1 MTSKAV
7 SYKKYGVIWAA
18 LIGLLVVSTFFSHL
32 PISKNAIIGLI
43 MLVSLIKAGLVC
55 WYYMHLDGEKAM
67 PVWIVV
73 IFPFF
78 LIALAVAMLLVGLA
92 VFS

>member
-18 LIGLLVVSTFFSHL
+18 LIGLLAVSTFFSHL
-32 PISKNAIIGLI
+32 PISKTAIIGLI
-43 MLVSLIKAGLVC
+43 MLVSLIKAGLVS
-55 WYYMHLDGEKAM
+55 WYYMHLDGEKAL
-67 PVWIVV
+67 PLWIVV

-78 LIALAVAMLLVGLA
+78 LIALAVAMMLIGLA